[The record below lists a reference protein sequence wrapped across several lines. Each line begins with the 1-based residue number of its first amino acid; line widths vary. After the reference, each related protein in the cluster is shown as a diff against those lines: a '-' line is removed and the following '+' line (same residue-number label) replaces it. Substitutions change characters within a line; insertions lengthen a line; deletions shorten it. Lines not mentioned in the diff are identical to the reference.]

1 MSAESIGPL
10 FLAVDA
16 LGQAAEA
23 APAVMNL
30 CELGAK

>member
-1 MSAESIGPL
+1 MSGESIYPL

-16 LGQAAEA
+16 LEQAAEA
-23 APAVMNL
+23 ASSVMNL